1 MQFKNLA
8 LAASIVATA
17 AAAPAADSTSAPAAT
32 PSSTPAT
39 DAPHFFGVIAIH
51 SGSGVQNAGFSA
63 AKGSLIAG
71 LQNKSNSCQ
80 ETSFYINDGVLNIYD
95 DTARPQEIYVD
106 RSGMGTWCLP
116 PIAQECAPQADNIT
130 GQGKIGYTVG
140 VEPAPKNAERKGWA
154 IKDGH
159 LEFDGSS
166 LIACPGADG
175 YSIWASSGVAN
186 PGGNKDCIGIAA
198 HVVGTKEPK
207 PCWAN

>member
-8 LAASIVATA
+8 LAASVVATA
-17 AAAPAADSTSAPAAT
+17 AAAPAADSCSAPAST
-32 PSSTPAT
+32 PSSTPGAGAT
-39 DAPHFFGVIAIH
+39 QYFGVIAIH

-63 AKGSLIAG
+63 AQGSLIAG
-71 LQNKSNSCQ
+71 LQNKGSSCQ

-95 DTARPQEIYVD
+95 NTARPQKVYVD
-106 RSGMGTWCLP
+106 RSGM
-116 PIAQECAPQADNIT
+116 

-159 LEFDGSS
+159 LQFDGSD
-166 LIACPGADG
+166 LIACPAADG
-175 YSIWASSGVAN
+175 YSIWANAGVAN
-186 PGGNKDCIGIAA
+186 PAGNKDCVGIAA
-198 HVVGTKEPK
+198 RIMETKTPK